1 MSECGC
7 AGPTVLPP
15 PAPTSFARH
24 SRSASIFAS
33 MGPMY
38 CARLSICAGNVGDSA
53 GIYRGDVDFH
63 CCDADRHV
71 EGTLTFPTA
80 QHNTSIT
87 SLDVKDNSIS
97 YSHVMSQVRNSL
109 SLPFSSCGPCT
120 CSCSSCTAHASV
132 HALQLTIP
140 RSHLRSCDRRSS
152 TLRA

>member
-1 MSECGC
+1 
-7 AGPTVLPP
+7 
-15 PAPTSFARH
+15 
-24 SRSASIFAS
+24 

-97 YSHVMSQVRNSL
+97 YSHVMSQ
-109 SLPFSSCGPCT
+109 FMHCT
-120 CSCSSCTAHASV
+120 CLSSCTATHHS
-132 HALQLTIP
+132 TISP
-140 RSHLRSCDRRSS
+140 QILRPPLVYPPSMTQRPPLRRPP
-152 TLRA
+152 AG